1 VKIAIQG
8 TNRFDNYQ
16 IFLRAIRT
24 GLQDIDKEDR
34 EIIIYSVGPRRVHQM
49 VRDFVNISERSLR
62 GRGIK
67 IKMIKMPPQWVEQ
80 NIFDIDYLIF
90 LSKPKEPYTQ
100 LVNFAESKDI
110 EVGVYRF

>member
-1 VKIAIQG
+1 MKIVVQG

-16 IFLRAIRT
+16 IFLRSIET
-24 GLQDIDKEDR
+24 GLQDMPEEDR

-49 VRDFVNISERSLR
+49 VREFVNISERILR
-62 GRGIK
+62 SRGIK

-80 NIFDIDYLIF
+80 NIFDIDYFIF
-90 LSKPKEPYTQ
+90 LSKPKEPYTP
-100 LVNFAESKDI
+100 LVEFAESKDI